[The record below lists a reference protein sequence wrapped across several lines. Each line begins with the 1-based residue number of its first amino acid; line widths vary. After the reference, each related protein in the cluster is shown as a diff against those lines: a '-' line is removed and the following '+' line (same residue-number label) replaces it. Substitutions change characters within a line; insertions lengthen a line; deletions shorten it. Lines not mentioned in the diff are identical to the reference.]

1 MVAAFDYNPRE
12 SSPNMDVE
20 VRTPTDSPAKG
31 VVQGLPR
38 ADVGLLGFPQA
49 ELPFRAG
56 DIITVFGD
64 MDDDGFYYVR
74 TWGGAGSCYIY
85 PLHQPFQ
92 GGLYQS
98 QGQGGARVPEGNLEE
113 WTRH

>member
-98 QGQGGARVPEGNLEE
+98 QGQG
-113 WTRH
+113 

>member
-20 VRTPTDSPAKG
+20 VTTHRQSPAKG
-31 VVQGLPR
+31 VVASPAK
-38 ADVGLLGFPQA
+38 ADTCPLGSPQA

-74 TWGGAGSCYIY
+74 TLGWGGAMPPSPALSGRAFLGPGRGMS
-85 PLHQPFQ
+85 
-92 GGLYQS
+92 
-98 QGQGGARVPEGNLEE
+98 EGV
-113 WTRH
+113 TAPDG

>member
-20 VRTPTDSPAKG
+20 VRTHRGSPARE
-31 VVQGLPR
+31 VVAAPAQGSHL
-38 ADVGLLGFPQA
+38 LLGSPQA

-74 TWGGAGSCYIY
+74 TLGYA
-85 PLHQPFQ
+85 PHPPFQ
-92 GGLYQS
+92 GGLPR
-98 QGQGGARVPEGNLEE
+98 AREGDELGFLKEARRNGLSH
-113 WTRH
+113 W